1 MVRMFVVV
9 LSRSQ
14 FNLGHVGSKT
24 RSVGQIEEKSYFHS
38 RGHIFDPVSMK
49 FGQNVC
55 LDDVWVRLRCGSH
68 RIKNKVMR
76 TKHRKKLVYTPENI
90 FLSQSL

>member
-1 MVRMFVVV
+1 MDRMFVVL

-38 RGHIFDPVSMK
+38 RCHIFDPVSMK
-49 FGQNVC
+49 FGQNV
-55 LDDVWVRLRCGSH
+55 LIPPKTNFWGAYRSHPVGWLVGWLVGWVGGWVAH
-68 RIKNKVMR
+68 V
-76 TKHRKKLVYTPENI
+76 KLVT
-90 FLSQSL
+90 SL

>member
-1 MVRMFVVV
+1 MDRMFVVL

-38 RGHIFDPVSMK
+38 RCHIFDPVSMK
-49 FGQNVC
+49 FGQ
-55 LDDVWVRLRCGSH
+55 DVF
-68 RIKNKVMR
+68 IPPK
-76 TKHRKKLVYTPENI
+76 TKFWGVI
-90 FLSQSL
+90 

>member
-38 RGHIFDPVSMK
+38 RCHIFDPVSMK
-49 FGQNVC
+49 FGQNGFIPPKTKFWGYIGVT
-55 LDDVWVRLRCGSH
+55 LLVGWVRGLLGGWVAH
-68 RIKNKVMR
+68 M
-76 TKHRKKLVYTPENI
+76 
-90 FLSQSL
+90 